1 MKKISIY
8 IMGFVLL
15 ACSGCKK
22 FIDVNTD
29 PNNAVDGTEATMLPP
44 VEIAIAD
51 EMYGGNAAFIVQ
63 NFMQTTAINQPPPQI
78 GTYLEINS
86 DLDGDWS
93 VYYSTVLINL
103 KIINTK
109 AIADGKLNYAAIA
122 QILSALALGNATDLW
137 GDIPY
142 SQALQGTANLSPV
155 YDKQE
160 DIYKDIQTLLDKGI
174 ADINAGT
181 TTVPSSDDFFYTGDM
196 SKWKMLAYSLKARYY
211 MHLTKAPGYTAAAQA
226 QLALTALTNAMQS
239 SDDDLQYMFP
249 GAAGQTNPWY
259 NNFNQVSTAVI
270 SSDFVDTLVT
280 RNDPRLSKMVSPS
293 TETGLYT
300 GREIGDAAAGD
311 LESYSYPSSYYMG
324 IGAGVYM
331 MSYSETLFL
340 KAEATYIVS
349 GYAAAQ
355 SIYQSAV
362 TAHMTK
368 VGVAAAD
375 ITTYLNSRGTLT
387 AANAEQ
393 RIIEEKF
400 ISNYL
405 NLEIFNDWRRTG
417 YPTMVKVPNALS
429 DIPRRVLYPEA
440 EITTNPQPQQSA
452 ILTDRVWWDTK

>member
-8 IMGFVLL
+8 IMGFALL
-15 ACSGCKK
+15 ASSGCKK

-160 DIYKDIQTLLDKGI
+160 DIYKDIQTLLDK
-174 ADINAGT
+174 
-181 TTVPSSDDFFYTGDM
+181 DM

-362 TAHMTK
+362 TAHMAK

-429 DIPRRVLYPEA
+429 DIPRRVLYPEV

-452 ILTDRVWWDTK
+452 ILTDRVWWDAK

>member
-8 IMGFVLL
+8 IMGFALL
-15 ACSGCKK
+15 ASSGCKK

-362 TAHMTK
+362 TAHMAK

-429 DIPRRVLYPEA
+429 DIPRRVLYPEV

-452 ILTDRVWWDTK
+452 ILTDRVWWDAK

>member
-8 IMGFVLL
+8 IMGFALL
-15 ACSGCKK
+15 ASSGCKK

-429 DIPRRVLYPEA
+429 DIPRRVLYPEV

-452 ILTDRVWWDTK
+452 ILTDRVWWDAK

>member
-1 MKKISIY
+1 
-8 IMGFVLL
+8 MGFALL
-15 ACSGCKK
+15 ASSGCKK

-362 TAHMTK
+362 TAHMAK

-429 DIPRRVLYPEA
+429 DIPRRVLYPEV

-452 ILTDRVWWDTK
+452 ILTDRVWWDAK

>member
-15 ACSGCKK
+15 ASSGCKK

-29 PNNAVDGTEATMLPP
+29 PNNAVDGTEATILPP

-63 NFMQTTAINQPPPQI
+63 NFMQTTAINQPLPQI
-78 GTYLEINS
+78 GNYLEINS
-86 DLDGDWS
+86 DLDGDWG
-93 VYYSTVLINL
+93 VYYNTVLINL

-109 AIADGKLNYAAIA
+109 AVADGKLNYAAIS

-181 TTVPSSDDFFYTGDM
+181 TTVPGSDDFFYTGDM

-226 QLALTALTNAMQS
+226 QLALAALTNAMQS
-239 SDDDLQYMFP
+239 SDDDLEYIFP

-429 DIPRRVLYPEA
+429 DIPRRVLYPEV

-452 ILTDRVWWDTK
+452 ILTDRVWWDAK

>member
-8 IMGFVLL
+8 IMGFALL
-15 ACSGCKK
+15 ASSGCKK

-452 ILTDRVWWDTK
+452 ILTDRVWWDAK